1 MSQFQR
7 LQTSVVVFF
16 YSCSMLP
23 SFRSIT
29 ELEHWLPR
37 SLSTCSREKVLIM
50 YRKRGS
56 LQKLER
62 ITANWFSNF
71 SAPSQAPSL
80 GWIFFMTMG
89 SATIYSTLVLRQ
101 RIFTHIFVSQ
111 KLKNK
116 LRSKRVKINVL
127 ISYKRLSKNGK
138 FT

>member
-1 MSQFQR
+1 
-7 LQTSVVVFF
+7 
-16 YSCSMLP
+16 
-23 SFRSIT
+23 
-29 ELEHWLPR
+29 
-37 SLSTCSREKVLIM
+37 
-50 YRKRGS
+50 
-56 LQKLER
+56 
-62 ITANWFSNF
+62 
-71 SAPSQAPSL
+71 
-80 GWIFFMTMG
+80 MTMG